1 MLRSL
6 NKRKCI
12 LDIKD
17 LSITIDGSKLVS
29 DISLQLYEGERVCL
43 LGASGS
49 GKSLTAKA
57 ISGTLAP
64 YCKVKGNIHFNGELV
79 TTLPVLGRPSNARVA
94 TVFQDT
100 FSALNPLMSVGKQLA
115 LSTNIH
121 SPQALLPLLKQMQ
134 LIPADDSEQSTVE
147 GKALLNRLPSELSGG
162 QRQRLCIAFALLSG
176 SNLLV
181 ADEPTTAL
189 DVINQKQVI
198 ELLQQCCGEDACQH
212 PELLQQ
218 CCGEDACQH
227 PEQLHSRRL
236 SLLFITHDIN
246 VAAQLCERG
255 IVMHNGR
262 IVEAG
267 TMHQLLTQPE
277 HEYTR
282 SLVRAA
288 NQVIDWNDQF
298 TSEVKS
304 A

>member
-6 NKRKCI
+6 DKRKCI

-17 LSITIDGSKLVS
+17 LSITIDGAELVS
-29 DISLQLYEGERVCL
+29 DITLQLYEGERVCL

-64 YCKVKGNIHFNGELV
+64 YCKVEGNIHFNGELV

-134 LIPADDSEQSTVE
+134 LIPADDSEQSNVE

-198 ELLQQCCGEDACQH
+198 
-212 PELLQQ
+212 ELLQQ

>member
-17 LSITIDGSKLVS
+17 LSITIDGSELVS
-29 DISLQLYEGERVCL
+29 DINLQLFEGERVCL

-64 YCKVKGNIHFNGELV
+64 YCKVEGNIHFNGESV
-79 TTLPVLGRPSNARVA
+79 TTLPVLGRPSTARVA

-121 SPQALLPLLKQMQ
+121 SQQALLPLLKQMQ

-198 ELLQQCCGEDACQH
+198 ELLQQCCGQ
-212 PELLQQ
+212 
-218 CCGEDACQH
+218 DACQH

-288 NQVIDWNDQF
+288 NQVIDWNDQSA
-298 TSEVKS
+298 SEVKS

>member
-12 LDIKD
+12 LDIKE

-64 YCKVKGNIHFNGELV
+64 YCKVEGNIHFNGELV

-212 PELLQQ
+212 PE
-218 CCGEDACQH
+218 
-227 PEQLHSRRL
+227 QLHSRRL

>member
-6 NKRKCI
+6 DKRKCI

-17 LSITIDGSKLVS
+17 LSITIDGSELVS
-29 DISLQLYEGERVCL
+29 DITLQLYEGERVCL

-64 YCKVKGNIHFNGELV
+64 YCKVEGNIHFNGELV

-134 LIPADDSEQSTVE
+134 LIPADDSEQSNVE

-198 ELLQQCCGEDACQH
+198 
-212 PELLQQ
+212 ELLQQ

>member
-1 MLRSL
+1 M

-17 LSITIDGSKLVS
+17 LSIKIDGSELVS

-64 YCKVKGNIHFNGELV
+64 YCKVEGNIHFNGELV

-121 SPQALLPLLKQMQ
+121 TQQALLPLLKQMQ

-147 GKALLNRLPSELSGG
+147 DKALLNRLPSELSGG

-198 ELLQQCCGEDACQH
+198 
-212 PELLQQ
+212 ELLQQ

>member
-12 LDIKD
+12 LNIKD
-17 LSITIDGSKLVS
+17 LSIKIDGSELVS

-64 YCKVKGNIHFNGELV
+64 YCKVEGNIHFNGELV

-121 SPQALLPLLKQMQ
+121 SQQALLPLLKQMQ
-134 LIPADDSEQSTVE
+134 LIPADDSEQSTID

-198 ELLQQCCGEDACQH
+198 ELLEQCCGHHTC
-212 PELLQQ
+212 P
-218 CCGEDACQH
+218 H
-227 PEQLHSRRL
+227 PEQLHSHRL

-255 IVMHNGR
+255 IVMYNGR
-262 IVEAG
+262 IVETG
-267 TMHQLLTQPE
+267 SMHKLLTQPE
-277 HEYTR
+277 HDYTR

-288 NQVIDWNDQF
+288 NHVMNWDEQPEL
-298 TSEVKS
+298 EVKS

>member
-17 LSITIDGSKLVS
+17 LSITIDGSELVS
-29 DISLQLYEGERVCL
+29 DITLQLYEGERVCL

-64 YCKVKGNIHFNGELV
+64 YCKVEGNIHFNGELV

-134 LIPADDSEQSTVE
+134 LIPADDSEQSNVE

-198 ELLQQCCGEDACQH
+198 
-212 PELLQQ
+212 ELLQQ

>member
-212 PELLQQ
+212 PE
-218 CCGEDACQH
+218 
-227 PEQLHSRRL
+227 QLHSRRL

>member
-6 NKRKCI
+6 DKRKCI

-17 LSITIDGSKLVS
+17 LSITIDGSELVS
-29 DISLQLYEGERVCL
+29 DITLQLYEGERVCL

-64 YCKVKGNIHFNGELV
+64 YCKVEGNIHFNGELV

-134 LIPADDSEQSTVE
+134 LRPADDSEQSTVE
-147 GKALLNRLPSELSGG
+147 VKALLNRLPSELSGG

-198 ELLQQCCGEDACQH
+198 
-212 PELLQQ
+212 ELLQQ